1 MHMES
6 FQPNSVVRFG
16 TFEVSLQSGEV
27 RKAGLRIRVQQQ
39 PMKLL
44 EILLER
50 PGEVVTRE
58 ELRSRVWPSESF
70 GDFDQALN
78 IAIGKLRTALGDSA
92 ENPRFIETLPKRGY
106 RFIADVSVVDA
117 DARPKRQE
125 LVARDLPAAGPGHK
139 IQGAGLAVVPK
150 RQLWPTRWIIG
161 ALALVIII
169 SLSILSVWRFRS
181 RAPASTGIRSIAVLP
196 LDNLSGDASQNYFA
210 DGMTDELI
218 TDLAQ
223 ISALRVISRT
233 SVMVYKGARKP
244 LPQIARELNVDAVV
258 EGTVLR
264 SGDRVR
270 ITAQLIEAST
280 DKHLWSQSYE
290 GDLRDT
296 LTLQKKVASAIA
308 DQIRINLTP
317 REQAAL
323 KNVKVVNPESYESY
337 LKGRYFW
344 NKRTADG
351 LKVALA
357 YFKEAIE
364 EDPKYA
370 QAYSGLADTY
380 ALLGDWQY
388 AVMTPKEAFP
398 QAKAAAIKALELD
411 STLGEAHNSLAFVL
425 DGFDWDFDSAGK
437 EFQRAIELNPGYAT
451 AHHWY
456 AWHLSLL
463 GRYDEAIAEMR
474 KAENLD
480 PLSLIINADLA
491 ELLVLAHSDDESIR
505 QSRKTIEMDPNF
517 ALAHNQLA
525 QAYLQEH
532 MYDEAVAELKTA
544 VQLSGG
550 SPAFI
555 ANLAR
560 AYVASGKRSEAVN
573 LLGDLKKR
581 SNPGYSN
588 ASEIAMIYTSLGDT
602 DQAMNWLEKGYEE
615 RFNPGVLLRPGFDPL
630 RSDSRFQNLVH
641 RIGLPRQPRNSENN
655 PRGNRDEKE
664 EAHQRSVGASKP
676 GDAVCSGLY
685 FDRICVDQMTY
696 LRVAGDVARQA
707 LLHLA
712 VRLGLPF
719 VLSQMLR
726 PRIHEEYLQI
736 AVRDFSITVD
746 TPPIS
751 PIATPDAGV
760 LMDCL
765 HELRFAFSND
775 SVFDRH

>member
-1 MHMES
+1 VLDFFAKTKYGMEPLR
-6 FQPNSVVRFG
+6 PNSVVRFG
-16 TFEVSLQSGEV
+16 TYEVSLQSSEV
-27 RKAGLRIRVQQQ
+27 RKSGLRIRVQQQ

-58 ELRSRVWPSESF
+58 ELRSRVWPAESF

-78 IAIGKLRTALGDSA
+78 IAIGKLRSALGDAA

-117 DARPKRQE
+117 DTRAKRPE
-125 LVARDLPAAGPGHK
+125 AAAGGVTGSQEQEKTDSGHK
-139 IQGAGLAVVPK
+139 LQGGGLAIVPK
-150 RQLWPTRWIIG
+150 GRLWPTRRVII
-161 ALALVIII
+161 ALAAVL
-169 SLSILSVWRFRS
+169 SLLILAVWLFRPRGS
-181 RAPASTGIRSIAVLP
+181 PPTGIRSLAVLP
-196 LDNLSGDASQNYFA
+196 LENLSGDAAQNYFA

-264 SGDRVR
+264 SGDQVR

-290 GDLRDT
+290 GEVRDT
-296 LTLQKKVASAIA
+296 LALQNRVAGAIA

-317 REQAAL
+317 QEQSAL
-323 KNVKVVNPESYESY
+323 KKVKVVNPEAYESY

-351 LKVALA
+351 LKAALA
-357 YFKEAIE
+357 YFNQAIE

-388 AVMTPKEAFP
+388 AVIPPREAFP
-398 QAKAAAIKALELD
+398 KAKVAALKALELD
-411 STLGEAHNSLAFVL
+411 SALGEAHNSLAFVL

-463 GRYDEAIAEMR
+463 GRYDDAIAEMR
-474 KAENLD
+474 KAESLD

-491 ELLVLAHSDDESIR
+491 EILVLAHSYDESIR
-505 QSRKTIEMDPNF
+505 QSRKTIDMDPNF

-525 QAYLQEH
+525 QAYLQKH
-532 MYDEAVAELKTA
+532 MYDEAVAELQKA
-544 VQLSGG
+544 VQLSGD
-550 SPAFI
+550 SPTCVAS
-555 ANLAR
+555 LAR
-560 AYVASGKRSEAVN
+560 AYVASGKRTEAVK
-573 LLGDLKKR
+573 LLSDLKKR
-581 SNPGYSN
+581 SIPGYSN
-588 ASEIAMIYTSLGDT
+588 ASEIATIYASLGDT
-602 DQAMNWLEKGYEE
+602 GQAMTWLEKAYDE
-615 RFNPGVLLRPGFDPL
+615 RFNPSVLLRPGFDPL
-630 RSDSRFQNLVH
+630 RSDPRFQNLVQ
-641 RIGLPRQPRNSENN
+641 RIGL
-655 PRGNRDEKE
+655 
-664 EAHQRSVGASKP
+664 
-676 GDAVCSGLY
+676 
-685 FDRICVDQMTY
+685 
-696 LRVAGDVARQA
+696 
-707 LLHLA
+707 LLH
-712 VRLGLPF
+712 P
-719 VLSQMLR
+719 
-726 PRIHEEYLQI
+726 
-736 AVRDFSITVD
+736 
-746 TPPIS
+746 
-751 PIATPDAGV
+751 
-760 LMDCL
+760 
-765 HELRFAFSND
+765 
-775 SVFDRH
+775 

>member
-1 MHMES
+1 MES
-6 FQPNSVVRFG
+6 LQPNSVVRFG
-16 TFEVSLQSGEV
+16 IFEVSLQSGEV

-44 EILLER
+44 EVLLEH

-78 IAIGKLRTALGDSA
+78 IAIGKLRSALGDSA
-92 ENPRFIETLPKRGY
+92 ESPRFIETLPKRGY
-106 RFIADVSVVDA
+106 RFIADVSVVDTG
-117 DARPKRQE
+117 ARPKRQE
-125 LVARDLPAAGPGHK
+125 PVAEDPPAADPGPK
-139 IQGAGLAVVPK
+139 IQGIGLAVAP
-150 RQLWPTRWIIG
+150 RRRLLPTRWIIV
-161 ALALVIII
+161 ALALAL
-169 SLSILSVWRFRS
+169 SLAILSVWLFRS

-196 LDNLSGDASQNYFA
+196 LENLSGDTSQNYFA

-264 SGDRVR
+264 SGDQVR

-280 DKHLWSQSYE
+280 DKHLWSQTYE
-290 GDLRDT
+290 GELRDS
-296 LTLQKKVASAIA
+296 LALQSRVAAAVA

-323 KNVKVVNPESYESY
+323 KNVKVVIPEAYESY

-344 NKRTADG
+344 NKRTAES

-357 YFKEAIE
+357 YFKQAVE
-364 EDPKYA
+364 EDPKYS

-398 QAKAAAIKALELD
+398 KAKAAAIKALELD
-411 STLGEAHNSLAFVL
+411 SSLGEAHNSLAFVL

-463 GRYDEAIAEMR
+463 GRFDDAIAEMR

-491 ELLVLAHSDDESIR
+491 ELLGLAHSYDESIR

-525 QAYLQEH
+525 QAYLQKQ
-532 MYDEAVAELKTA
+532 MYEEAVAELQKA
-544 VQLSGG
+544 VKLSVD
-550 SPAFI
+550 SPTCT

-560 AYVASGKRSEAVN
+560 AYVASGKRREALK

-581 SNPGYSN
+581 SHPGYSN
-588 ASEIAMIYTSLGDT
+588 AAEIATIYASLGDT
-602 DQAMNWLEKGYEE
+602 DQAMNWLERGYEE

-630 RSDSRFQNLVH
+630 RSDSRFQNLLH
-641 RIGLPRQPRNSENN
+641 RVGLPE
-655 PRGNRDEKE
+655 
-664 EAHQRSVGASKP
+664 
-676 GDAVCSGLY
+676 
-685 FDRICVDQMTY
+685 
-696 LRVAGDVARQA
+696 
-707 LLHLA
+707 
-712 VRLGLPF
+712 
-719 VLSQMLR
+719 
-726 PRIHEEYLQI
+726 
-736 AVRDFSITVD
+736 
-746 TPPIS
+746 
-751 PIATPDAGV
+751 
-760 LMDCL
+760 
-765 HELRFAFSND
+765 
-775 SVFDRH
+775 

>member
-1 MHMES
+1 ME
-6 FQPNSVVRFG
+6 PLRPTSVVRFG
-16 TFEVSLQSGEV
+16 TYEVSLQSGEV

-58 ELRSRVWPSESF
+58 ELRTRVWTDESF
-70 GDFDQALN
+70 GDFDQAVN
-78 IAIGKLRTALGDSA
+78 IAIAKLRSALGDSA

-117 DARPKRQE
+117 EARPKRPE
-125 LVARDLPAAGPGHK
+125 PVDGDLTAAVARDKEGDSKDKL
-139 IQGAGLAVVPK
+139 QGAGLAVATKP
-150 RQLWPTRWIIG
+150 RPWPALRVIVV
-161 ALALVIII
+161 LALV
-169 SLSILSVWRFRS
+169 LGLPILAFWLFRS
-181 RAPASTGIRSIAVLP
+181 RGHGHAPTGIRSLAVLP
-196 LDNLSGDASQNYFA
+196 LENLSADASQSYFA

-218 TDLAQ
+218 TDVAQ

-264 SGDRVR
+264 SGDQVR

-280 DKHLWSQSYE
+280 DRHLWSQSYE
-290 GDLRDT
+290 GELRDS
-296 LTLQKKVASAIA
+296 LALQNTVARAIA

-317 REQAAL
+317 QEQAAL
-323 KNVKVVNPESYESY
+323 KNVKVVNPQAYESY

-357 YFKEAIE
+357 YFNQAIE

-388 AVMTPKEAFP
+388 AVMTPKETFP
-398 QAKAAAIKALELD
+398 KAKVAAIKALELD
-411 STLGEAHNSLAFVL
+411 SALGEAHNSLAFVL
-425 DGFDWDFDSAGK
+425 DGFDWDFDAAGK
-437 EFQRAIELNPGYAT
+437 EFRRAIELNPGYAT

-463 GRYDEAIAEMR
+463 GRYDEAITEMR

-491 ELLVLAHSDDESIR
+491 ELLVLAHSYDESIQ

-525 QAYLQEH
+525 QAYLQKH
-532 MYDEAVAELKTA
+532 MYVEAVAELQKA
-544 VQLSGG
+544 VQLSPGC
-550 SPAFI
+550 PTCI
-555 ANLAR
+555 ANLGR
-560 AYVASGKRSEAVN
+560 AYVLSGTRSAAEK
-573 LLGDLKKR
+573 LLSDLKKR

-588 ASEIAMIYTSLGDT
+588 ASEIAMIYASLGDT
-602 DQAMNWLEKGYEE
+602 DQAMNWLEKGFEE

-641 RIGLPRQPRNSENN
+641 RIGLP
-655 PRGNRDEKE
+655 G
-664 EAHQRSVGASKP
+664 
-676 GDAVCSGLY
+676 
-685 FDRICVDQMTY
+685 
-696 LRVAGDVARQA
+696 
-707 LLHLA
+707 
-712 VRLGLPF
+712 
-719 VLSQMLR
+719 
-726 PRIHEEYLQI
+726 
-736 AVRDFSITVD
+736 
-746 TPPIS
+746 
-751 PIATPDAGV
+751 
-760 LMDCL
+760 
-765 HELRFAFSND
+765 
-775 SVFDRH
+775 

>member
-1 MHMES
+1 VLNFPAKPNRAME
-6 FQPNSVVRFG
+6 PLRPTSVVRFG
-16 TFEVSLQSGEV
+16 TYEVSLQSGEV
-27 RKAGLRIRVQQQ
+27 RKSGLRIKVQQQ

-50 PGEVVTRE
+50 PGEVVSRE
-58 ELRSRVWPSESF
+58 ELRGRVWTNESF

-78 IAIGKLRTALGDSA
+78 IAIAKLRSALDDSA

-106 RFIADVSVVDA
+106 RFIADVSVVDTDFRTKEPQSSA
-117 DARPKRQE
+117 GDLARAQN
-125 LVARDLPAAGPGHK
+125 K
-139 IQGAGLAVVPK
+139 IGAGHEIRKDGLTMVTATPQPRVGPTRRIIIVLAIVLGLLTLAVW
-150 RQLWPTRWIIG
+150 Q
-161 ALALVIII
+161 
-169 SLSILSVWRFRS
+169 FRS
-181 RAPASTGIRSIAVLP
+181 RGRVPASIRSLAVLP
-196 LDNLSGDASQNYFA
+196 LDNLSGDASQGYFA

-218 TDLAQ
+218 TDLSQ

-264 SGDRVR
+264 SGDHVR
-270 ITAQLIEAST
+270 ITAQLIDAST

-290 GDLRDT
+290 GELRDT
-296 LTLQKKVASAIA
+296 LALQNRVASAIA

-317 REQAAL
+317 QEQAAL
-323 KNVKVVNPESYESY
+323 KNVKVVNPEAYQSY

-357 YFKEAIE
+357 YFNQAVE

-398 QAKAAAIKALELD
+398 KAKAAAIKALELD
-411 STLGEAHNSLAFVL
+411 NTLGEAHNSLAFIL
-425 DGFDWDFDSAGK
+425 DGFDWDLDAGGN
-437 EFQRAIELNPGYAT
+437 EFRRAIELNPGYAT

-463 GRYDEAIAEMR
+463 GQYDEAIKEMR
-474 KAENLD
+474 KAANLD

-491 ELLVLAHSDDESIR
+491 ELLVLAHSYDESIQ

-525 QAYLQEH
+525 QAYLQKH
-532 MYDEAVAELKTA
+532 MYDEAVAELQKA
-544 VQLSGG
+544 VQLSGR
-550 SPAFI
+550 SPTCI

-560 AYVASGKRSEAVN
+560 AYVASGKKSEAVQLMN
-573 LLGDLKKR
+573 ELKKR
-581 SNPGYSN
+581 ASPGYSN
-588 ASEIAMIYTSLGDT
+588 ASEIAMIYASFGDM

-641 RIGLPRQPRNSENN
+641 RIGL
-655 PRGNRDEKE
+655 
-664 EAHQRSVGASKP
+664 
-676 GDAVCSGLY
+676 SG
-685 FDRICVDQMTY
+685 
-696 LRVAGDVARQA
+696 
-707 LLHLA
+707 
-712 VRLGLPF
+712 
-719 VLSQMLR
+719 
-726 PRIHEEYLQI
+726 
-736 AVRDFSITVD
+736 
-746 TPPIS
+746 
-751 PIATPDAGV
+751 
-760 LMDCL
+760 
-765 HELRFAFSND
+765 
-775 SVFDRH
+775 

>member
-1 MHMES
+1 ME
-6 FQPNSVVRFG
+6 PPRPTSVVRFA
-16 TFEVSLQSGEV
+16 TYEVSLQSGEV
-27 RKAGLRIRVQQQ
+27 RKSGLRIKVQQQ

-44 EILLER
+44 KILLEH

-58 ELRSRVWPSESF
+58 ELRSRVWPNESF

-78 IAIGKLRTALGDSA
+78 IAIGKLRSALGDAA

-106 RFIADVSVVDA
+106 RFIADVSVADA
-117 DARPKRQE
+117 DARPKRPGST
-125 LVARDLPAAGPGHK
+125 AGDLPGPEHESPERKTQSGPRG
-139 IQGAGLAVVPK
+139 QDAGLTRAPVAPK
-150 RQLWPTRWIIG
+150 RQLWPTSRVPA

-169 SLSILSVWRFRS
+169 SLTILAVWLFRS
-181 RAPASTGIRSIAVLP
+181 LGRAPTGIRSLAVLP

-264 SGDRVR
+264 SGDQVR

-280 DKHLWSQSYE
+280 DKHLWSKSYE

-296 LTLQKKVASAIA
+296 LTLQKKVAIAIA

-317 REQAAL
+317 LEQAAL
-323 KNVKVVNPESYESY
+323 KNVKFVNPEAYESY

-357 YFKEAIE
+357 YFNQAIE
-364 EDPKYA
+364 QDPAYA

-398 QAKAAAIKALELD
+398 KAKAAATKALELD
-411 STLGEAHNSLAFVL
+411 SALGEAHNSLAFVL
-425 DGFDWDFDSAGK
+425 DGFDWDLDSGGK
-437 EFQRAIELNPGYAT
+437 EFRRAIELNPGYAT

-480 PLSLIINADLA
+480 PLSLIINADMA
-491 ELLVLAHSDDESIR
+491 ELLVLAHSYDESIR

-517 ALAHNQLA
+517 ALARNQLG
-525 QAYLQEH
+525 QAYLQKH
-532 MYDEAVAELKTA
+532 MYDEAVAEMQQA
-544 VQLSGG
+544 VQLSGD
-550 SPAFI
+550 SPTCI

-560 AYVASGKRSEAVN
+560 AYVASGKRSEALK
-573 LLGDLKKR
+573 LLGELQKR
-581 SNPGYSN
+581 STPGYSN
-588 ASEIAMIYTSLGDT
+588 ASEIAVIYASLGDT
-602 DQAMNWLEKGYEE
+602 DHAMNWLEKGYEE

-630 RSDSRFQNLVH
+630 RSDSRFQNLVR
-641 RIGLPRQPRNSENN
+641 RIGLP
-655 PRGNRDEKE
+655 G
-664 EAHQRSVGASKP
+664 
-676 GDAVCSGLY
+676 
-685 FDRICVDQMTY
+685 
-696 LRVAGDVARQA
+696 
-707 LLHLA
+707 
-712 VRLGLPF
+712 
-719 VLSQMLR
+719 
-726 PRIHEEYLQI
+726 
-736 AVRDFSITVD
+736 
-746 TPPIS
+746 
-751 PIATPDAGV
+751 
-760 LMDCL
+760 
-765 HELRFAFSND
+765 
-775 SVFDRH
+775 

>member
-1 MHMES
+1 MEPL
-6 FQPNSVVRFG
+6 QPNSVMRFG

-27 RKAGLRIRVQQQ
+27 RKGGLRIRVQQQ

-44 EILLER
+44 EILLEH

-58 ELRSRVWPSESF
+58 ELRRRVWSSESF

-78 IAIGKLRTALGDSA
+78 IAIGKLRSALGDSA
-92 ENPRFIETLPKRGY
+92 ESPRFIETLPKRGY
-106 RFIADVSVVDA
+106 RFIADVSVVDIE
-117 DARPKRQE
+117 ARPKRQE
-125 LVARDLPAAGPGHK
+125 PLAGDLPATDLGHK
-139 IQGAGLAVVPK
+139 IQGIGLAVAPQ
-150 RQLWPTRWIIG
+150 RRLLPTRWIIV
-161 ALALVIII
+161 ALALVL
-169 SLSILSVWRFRS
+169 SLAILSVWRFRS
-181 RAPASTGIRSIAVLP
+181 HTPAPTGIRSLAVLP
-196 LDNLSGDASQNYFA
+196 LDNLSGEASQNYFA

-244 LPQIARELNVDAVV
+244 LPQIARELSVDAVV

-264 SGDRVR
+264 SDNRGC

-317 REQAAL
+317 REEAAL
-323 KNVKVVNPESYESY
+323 KSVKVVNPEAYESY

-351 LKVALA
+351 LKAALA
-357 YFKEAIE
+357 YFKQAIE

-388 AVMTPKEAFP
+388 GVMTPKEAFP

-425 DGFDWDFDSAGK
+425 DGFDWDFDAAGK

-491 ELLVLAHSDDESIR
+491 ELLVLAHSDEESIQ

-525 QAYLQEH
+525 QAYLQKH

-544 VQLSGG
+544 VQVSGG
-550 SPAFI
+550 GPACI
-555 ANLAR
+555 GNLAR
-560 AYVASGKRSEAVN
+560 AYVASRKRSEAVK
-573 LLGDLKKR
+573 LLGDLKK
-581 SNPGYSN
+581 SANPGYSN
-588 ASEIAMIYTSLGDT
+588 ASEIAVIYAALGDT

-630 RSDSRFQNLVH
+630 RSDLRFQNLVR
-641 RIGLPRQPRNSENN
+641 RIGL
-655 PRGNRDEKE
+655 
-664 EAHQRSVGASKP
+664 
-676 GDAVCSGLY
+676 SG
-685 FDRICVDQMTY
+685 
-696 LRVAGDVARQA
+696 
-707 LLHLA
+707 
-712 VRLGLPF
+712 
-719 VLSQMLR
+719 
-726 PRIHEEYLQI
+726 
-736 AVRDFSITVD
+736 
-746 TPPIS
+746 
-751 PIATPDAGV
+751 
-760 LMDCL
+760 
-765 HELRFAFSND
+765 
-775 SVFDRH
+775 